1 MPQRLRLSLLAA
13 LGAALLPL
21 ACDGDHGAEPNAAA
35 AHSEEH
41 SLQPSAFEFL
51 EPQHSAHPNW
61 VDMGNIPIGEIHEAT
76 VRMKNVEGRA
86 ITIQSVQAGC
96 SCTLPEL
103 VAVLPGG
110 QRIVGD
116 MRSRTAILTAPPDS
130 VVELKL
136 RVDSAQAPVKNKDK
150 IVIVRMTTDS
160 PSTPY
165 LTVEARMRIHAPLQ
179 AIPPDI
185 HLERV
190 GENAGG
196 QGFTDITPMAP
207 SGEEV
212 VEVLEAPP
220 GVVARI
226 ERHEISG
233 IGLWRLH
240 ARLEPPTALGYQ
252 ERWITLRTTG
262 PGGEGEGRPLKVK
275 VRWTGAPDV
284 EIAPARMLFLRSGE
298 TGAMRASAELISHMP
313 GHRVRVVSHSLEG
326 ASEEQLKVSIT
337 PLGADEEGRA
347 PRWQIALD
355 PRVPLPDNFDGVLK
369 LELDDPQYPRVEVAF
384 FRRS

>member
-1 MPQRLRLSLLAA
+1 MPHRLRLTLLAA

-21 ACDGDHGAEPNAAA
+21 ACEGEHAAEATADAHADGHVLEPA
-35 AHSEEH
+35 
-41 SLQPSAFEFL
+41 AFEFL
-51 EPQHSAHPNW
+51 DPQHSAHPNW
-61 VDMGNIPIGEIHEAT
+61 VDMGDIPIGEIHEAT
-76 VRMKNVEGRA
+76 VRMKNVEGRPIA
-86 ITIQSVQAGC
+86 IQGVQAGC

-103 VAVLPGG
+103 VAVLPDGT
-110 QRIVGD
+110 RIAGD
-116 MRSRTAILTAPPDS
+116 MRSRTTILTAPPDS

-160 PSTPY
+160 PTTPY
-165 LTVEARMRIHAPLQ
+165 LTIEARMRIHAPLQ

-185 HLERV
+185 QLERV
-190 GENAGG
+190 GEHAGG

-207 SGEEV
+207 SGEAV
-212 VEVLEAPP
+212 VGVLEAPP
-220 GVVARI
+220 GVIATI
-226 ERHEISG
+226 EPHEISG
-233 IGLWRLH
+233 IALWRLH
-240 ARLEPPTALGYQ
+240 ARLEAPIPLGYQ

-275 VRWTGAPDV
+275 LRWTGAPDV
-284 EIAPARMLFLRSGE
+284 EIAPARMLFLRAGESGE
-298 TGAMRASAELISHMP
+298 LRASAELISHMP

-326 ASEEQLKVSIT
+326 VSEEQIRVSIT

-355 PRVPLPDNFDGVLK
+355 PLGPLPETLDGVLK

-384 FRRS
+384 FKRS